1 MERIGERIIQEADEF
16 SDMGAELRDQ
26 LEALMDDIAEELEE
40 AQWRW
45 HHVENELARLGRQVR
60 KVRRPARDTAHA
72 VDALA
77 DELREGCRK
86 IKRLLR

>member
-1 MERIGERIIQEADEF
+1 MERISERIMQEADDF
-16 SDMGAELRDQ
+16 SDMGAELRHQ
-26 LEALMDDIAEELEE
+26 LEALMDDITEELEE

-60 KVRRPARDTAHA
+60 KVRRPARDTADA

-77 DELREGCRK
+77 VELREGCRK
-86 IKRLLR
+86 ITRLLR